1 MPEVITIT
9 KLIYYPNKFI
19 SNLIKQNES
28 VLQKETGKYSPSLE
42 TIPEDSISKFITGN
56 STFLNRTFCKTRKFI
71 Q

>member
-19 SNLIKQNES
+19 SNLSKQNES

-42 TIPEDSISKFITGN
+42 TIPY
-56 STFLNRTFCKTRKFI
+56 
-71 Q
+71 